1 MFLYLYFSKKKADNL
16 VFFSPSV
23 TVCIFHATQI
33 SLKNDLLF
41 SFGKLWQQQQ
51 YYYYYYCVGSASLV
65 HNCKTVLKLISF
77 KNVFVSRLHKQAL
90 ASFIFLYS
98 LKLWT
103 FARFIWN
110 SYCNSVLNRM
120 PILKHSTLIIYG
132 SRVVTYNPKVLIKL
146 FTRGTAMT
154 KFHFIPS
161 RPLSYVVVNTCV
173 SGYIQ
178 TLRYNLNLPTGFR
191 SQSSSLFGINNFIV
205 GPWWW

>member
-1 MFLYLYFSKKKADNL
+1 MQKLPEFVFWMFLYLYFSKKKADNL

-51 YYYYYYCVGSASLV
+51 YYYYYCVGSASLV

-103 FARFIWN
+103 FARFIWKLLLQFGVEPN
-110 SYCNSVLNRM
+110 AN
-120 PILKHSTLIIYG
+120 LKTFY
-132 SRVVTYNPKVLIKL
+132 
-146 FTRGTAMT
+146 
-154 KFHFIPS
+154 
-161 RPLSYVVVNTCV
+161 
-173 SGYIQ
+173 
-178 TLRYNLNLPTGFR
+178 
-191 SQSSSLFGINNFIV
+191 INNLRL
-205 GPWWW
+205 